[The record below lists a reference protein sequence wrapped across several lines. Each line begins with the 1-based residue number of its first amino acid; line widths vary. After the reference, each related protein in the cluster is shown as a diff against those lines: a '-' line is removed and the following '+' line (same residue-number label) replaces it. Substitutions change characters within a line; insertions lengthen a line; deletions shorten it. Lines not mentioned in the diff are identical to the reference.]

1 MASLFDIPNVE
12 IKVGEYR
19 ELLRNQERLECLK
32 CYLNACKIP
41 DIETIRII
49 AGCEEMEIVYE

>member
-1 MASLFDIPNVE
+1 MEE
-12 IKVGEYR
+12 ITLKEYKH
-19 ELLRNQERLECLK
+19 LVSIAERLECLK
-32 CYLNACKIP
+32 CYLNACKSP